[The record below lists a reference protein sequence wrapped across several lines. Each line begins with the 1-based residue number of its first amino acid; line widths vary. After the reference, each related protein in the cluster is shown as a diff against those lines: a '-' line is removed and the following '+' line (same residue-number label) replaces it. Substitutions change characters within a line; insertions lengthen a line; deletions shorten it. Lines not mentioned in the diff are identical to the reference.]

1 MKRIVCRF
9 HRNLLVSQRLKD
21 TAPVR
26 ILFHALFI
34 MLLCIAFFSFPLPP
48 IRAEGTAHFTG
59 DVLDVK
65 GVPVEGAEIFVY
77 DTDEVKRPADFISAK
92 TRKDGRFRMDL
103 PAGTYW
109 VVARLRSGERYGP
122 LKPGDKHSGDPVEIE
137 LAPGE
142 VLEQNFI
149 VVDIRETARLKKKT
163 REDYVVIRG
172 RVLDKNKMPVEKM
185 YVIANKDK
193 KCSGIPDY
201 LSAWTDR
208 TGSFT
213 LYVPRG
219 KYFIGYAS
227 SFPPGG
233 NCVIKSE
240 EAFNADTTDF
250 VIIIDKSM

>member
-1 MKRIVCRF
+1 MFRF
-9 HRNLLVSQRLKD
+9 
-21 TAPVR
+21 
-26 ILFHALFI
+26 
-34 MLLCIAFFSFPLPP
+34 FFFPSP
-48 IRAEGTAHFTG
+48 ANEGRREWK
-59 DVLDVK
+59 VLDLK
-65 GVPVEGAEIFVY
+65 GVPVEGAEVFVY
-77 DTDEVKRPADFISAK
+77 DTTEVKRPADFISAK
-92 TRKDGRFRMDL
+92 TRKDGGFLLDL

-109 VVARLRSGERYGP
+109 VVARLRSGETYGP
-122 LKPGDKHSGDPVEIE
+122 LKPGDKHSGDPVKIE
-137 LAPGE
+137 LAPDE

-163 REDYVVIRG
+163 REDYVSIRG
-172 RVLDKNKMPVEKM
+172 KILDRNNIPVGKV

-227 SFPPGG
+227 SFPPGQD
-233 NCVIKSE
+233 CVIQSE
-240 EAFNADTTDF
+240 EVFNADVVDF
-250 VIIIDKSM
+250 VIIIDKSV